1 MQRLRKLALNVN
13 RINAVAQTK
22 QGFIPDLNS
31 LLRGRPAKS
40 DILPAES
47 TTRMAFTFLESLS
60 AMNKSPVGLKASAR
74 TEPRTVFV
82 AFKPSSPSPS
92 DCNIR
97 ITMCVVKEY
106 VKTQAYI

>member
-1 MQRLRKLALNVN
+1 MN
-13 RINAVAQTK
+13 RINTVAQPK
-22 QGFIPDLNS
+22 QGFVPDLYI

-60 AMNKSPVGLKASAR
+60 AMNKSPVGLNASAR

-92 DCNIR
+92 VCNKIPMCIR
-97 ITMCVVKEY
+97 NEY
-106 VKTQAYI
+106 VKREHIFTTTTSF